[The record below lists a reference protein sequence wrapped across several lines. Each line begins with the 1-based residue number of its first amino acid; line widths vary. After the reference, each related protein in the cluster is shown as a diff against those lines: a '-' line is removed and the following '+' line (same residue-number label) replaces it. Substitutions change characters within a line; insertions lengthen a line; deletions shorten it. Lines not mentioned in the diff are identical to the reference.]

1 MLHRMV
7 VTLLLTGIVGS
18 SYLAAQSWSHGPAT
32 KNGNYCCEDN
42 GNTGCCPAGCDAVAG
57 LCPDET
63 AYLSAGNGVGKQW
76 GQCTPLTTF
85 TCTSYAPYYCC
96 RRGLYSVGPAANCP
110 AASLVCY
117 EYSGFNGGCDPNVA
131 IEKCP

>member
-42 GNTGCCPAGCDAVAG
+42 GNSGCCPTTCDGVAG
-57 LCPDET
+57 LCPDER
-63 AYLSAGNGVGKQW
+63 AYVTVGNPTGKAW
-76 GQCTPLTTF
+76 GQCSPLTTWN
-85 TCTSYAPYYCC
+85 CTSYAPYYCC
-96 RRGLYSVGPAANCP
+96 RREYCALAGCNSV
-110 AASLVCY
+110 VCY
-117 EYSGFNGGCDPNVA
+117 QYSGFNGGCDPNVA
-131 IEKCP
+131 LEKCP